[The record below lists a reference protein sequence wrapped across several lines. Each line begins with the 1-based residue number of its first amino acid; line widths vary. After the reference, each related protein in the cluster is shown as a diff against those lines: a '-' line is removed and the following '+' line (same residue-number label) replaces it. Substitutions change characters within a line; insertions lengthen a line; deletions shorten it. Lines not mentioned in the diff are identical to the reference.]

1 MMQHY
6 LSGKTPRGA
15 NIYSRI
21 FLRPPRSRGALP
33 VLDLCRLCHIANVA
47 VRSSELIV
55 FLEPANRIR
64 AIAATTPLHAVP
76 PPSVAL
82 RGISLA

>member
-6 LSGKTPRGA
+6 LNGKLRGA
-15 NIYSRI
+15 NIYSLI
-21 FLRPPRSRGALP
+21 FLRPSRGALL
-33 VLDLCRLCHIANVA
+33 VLDPCLCHITNVA

-64 AIAATTPLHAVP
+64 AIAATAPLHTFP
-76 PPSVAL
+76 PVACL
-82 RGISLA
+82 ASLA